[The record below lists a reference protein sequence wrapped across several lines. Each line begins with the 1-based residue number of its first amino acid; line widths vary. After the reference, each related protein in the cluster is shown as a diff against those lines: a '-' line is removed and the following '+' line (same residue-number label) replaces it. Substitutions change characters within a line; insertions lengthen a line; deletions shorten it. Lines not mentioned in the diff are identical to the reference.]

1 MITAQEKYLTFKG
14 YETDALTLVGELRS
28 AFDKSGSDMPK
39 VLNDFVFNIEVA
51 LQNAGMLDED
61 FNEVDRTH
69 GSPWDR
75 GSADSYY
82 GRPRDPHYYPD
93 GTGHG
98 TRVMGL
104 THDQTKQY
112 LAGYAWNE
120 QFGDKKSWD

>member
-14 YETDALTLVGELRS
+14 YETDALNLVGELRS
-28 AFDKSGSDMPK
+28 AFDASGGDMPK

-51 LQNAGMLDED
+51 LQNAGILDDD

-82 GRPRDPHYYPD
+82 HRPRNPHYYPE
-93 GTGHG
+93 GTCIGD
-98 TRVMGL
+98 RCESL
-104 THDQTKQY
+104 TSDQVKAY
-112 LAGYAWNE
+112 LAG
-120 QFGDKKSWD
+120 